1 MTRRTSSARELLL
14 QELIPIARDGPEAL
28 QVPNTDIDYYL
39 GVIEARTNSGRTG
52 ARWLLDSLENVPVE
66 ERDLLEAAVAIIT
79 GDGKARCWR
88 RLALSPGTGF
98 Y

>member
-52 ARWLLDSLENVPVE
+52 ARCYWAAWKMCQYE

-79 GDGKARCWR
+79 GDGKAR
-88 RLALSPGTGF
+88 
-98 Y
+98 